1 MLSDTLWR
9 ALTFPITYLLIF
21 VLVVTALMQIRY
33 VNRALQRFDST
44 QVIPVQFVLFTISV
58 IIGSAVLYRD
68 FQSANADRFG
78 KFFGGCA
85 LTFLGVYLITSG
97 RAGGGGEEDLGD
109 TVDEENAIDLVDEER
124 YQDEVDYVEEANPT
138 RRKSSVSV
146 VFDQAVKAHSL
157 RRSSTQQT
165 DYSATAPQTPL
176 PLLSHTSSTSSRTT
190 TRSESTAS
198 PLLHNPWQSD
208 DSLVRPQAR
217 GNVAS
222 APALPPDARESN
234 PSTPVRPTSL
244 SRRSMAR
251 LTPGPLMSPLSSSL
265 SAVVADSLRKG
276 VDASVARRRPRI
288 SLAQTSSSR
297 RGARSSSGDITVTD
311 STPLKA
317 THVPDEGADTN
328 SPSKMGRPRSLS
340 VSLGELF
347 RVKRARNGKS
357 SDGAEDDTHQ

>member
-1 MLSDTLWR
+1 
-9 ALTFPITYLLIF
+9 
-21 VLVVTALMQIRY
+21 MQIHY

-97 RAGGGGEEDLGD
+97 RAGGGGEEGLDE
-109 TVDEENAIDLVDEER
+109 TADEENAIDLVDEER
-124 YQDEVDYVEEANPT
+124 YQDEVDHVEEPDHI
-138 RRKSSVSV
+138 R
-146 VFDQAVKAHSL
+146 
-157 RRSSTQQT
+157 RRSSASVTFEQPMKAHDSRRSSEQQLDCSPT
-165 DYSATAPQTPL
+165 TPQTP
-176 PLLSHTSSTSSRTT
+176 PPFLSHTSSTSSRTT

-208 DSLVRPQAR
+208 DSLTRPQAR

-222 APALPPDARESN
+222 APILPPGAQQSN

-265 SAVVADSLRKG
+265 SAVVADSLLKG
-276 VDASVARRRPRI
+276 VDAPAARNRPRM
-288 SLAQTSSSR
+288 SLTQSSKSR
-297 RGARSSSGDITVTD
+297 RGVRSSAGDVNMTE

-317 THVPDEGADTN
+317 TQVAEERVEAD
-328 SPSKMGRPRSLS
+328 SPSKLVRPRSLS
-340 VSLGELF
+340 VTLGELF
-347 RVKRARNGKS
+347 HLKRARKGKS
-357 SDGAEDDTHQ
+357 SDGAEDDTHL

>member
-1 MLSDTLWR
+1 
-9 ALTFPITYLLIF
+9 
-21 VLVVTALMQIRY
+21 MQIHY

-97 RAGGGGEEDLGD
+97 RAGDGGEEGLDE
-109 TVDEENAIDLVDEER
+109 TADEENAIDMVDEER
-124 YQDEVDYVEEANPT
+124 YQDEVDHVEEPDHI
-138 RRKSSVSV
+138 RRKSSASV
-146 VFDQAVKAHSL
+146 VFEQAMKAHNS
-157 RRSSTQQT
+157 RRSSKQQL
-165 DYSATAPQTPL
+165 DYSATTPQTPP
-176 PLLSHTSSTSSRTT
+176 PLLSHTSSASSRTT
-190 TRSESTAS
+190 TRSENKGP

-208 DSLVRPQAR
+208 DSLIRPQAR

-222 APALPPDARESN
+222 APVLPPEAQQSN

-265 SAVVADSLRKG
+265 SAVVADSLLKG
-276 VDASVARRRPRI
+276 VDAPAARNRPRI
-288 SLAQTSSSR
+288 SLTQSSKSR
-297 RGARSSSGDITVTD
+297 RGARSSSGDVTMTD

-317 THVPDEGADTN
+317 THVPEERAETG
-328 SPSKMGRPRSLS
+328 SPSKLVRPRSLS
-340 VSLGELF
+340 VTLGELL
-347 RVKRARNGKS
+347 RLKRAGKGKS

>member
-1 MLSDTLWR
+1 
-9 ALTFPITYLLIF
+9 
-21 VLVVTALMQIRY
+21 MQIHY

-97 RAGGGGEEDLGD
+97 RAGGGGEEGLDEMA
-109 TVDEENAIDLVDEER
+109 DEEIAIDLVDEER
-124 YQDEVDYVEEANPT
+124 YQDEVDHVEEPDHI
-138 RRKSSVSV
+138 R
-146 VFDQAVKAHSL
+146 
-157 RRSSTQQT
+157 RRSSASVTFEQAMKAHNSRRSSEQQM
-165 DYSATAPQTPL
+165 DYSPTTPQTP
-176 PLLSHTSSTSSRTT
+176 PPFLSHTSSTSSRTT
-190 TRSESTAS
+190 SRSENTAS

-208 DSLVRPQAR
+208 DSLIRPQAR

-222 APALPPDARESN
+222 APILPFGAQASN
-234 PSTPVRPTSL
+234 PLTPVRPTSI

-265 SAVVADSLRKG
+265 SAVVADSLLKG
-276 VDASVARRRPRI
+276 VDAPAARNRPRM
-288 SLAQTSSSR
+288 SLTQSSKSR
-297 RGARSSSGDITVTD
+297 RGVRSSSGDVNMTE

-317 THVPDEGADTN
+317 TQVAEERVESD
-328 SPSKMGRPRSLS
+328 SPSKLVRPRSLS
-340 VSLGELF
+340 VTLGEFF
-347 RVKRARNGKS
+347 RLKRARKGKS

>member
-1 MLSDTLWR
+1 
-9 ALTFPITYLLIF
+9 
-21 VLVVTALMQIRY
+21 MQIHY

-68 FQSANADRFG
+68 FQSANADRSG

-97 RAGGGGEEDLGD
+97 RAGGGGEKGLDEMA
-109 TVDEENAIDLVDEER
+109 DEENAIDMVDEER
-124 YQDEVDYVEEANPT
+124 YRDEVDHVEEPDHI
-138 RRKSSVSV
+138 RRKSSSSV
-146 VFDQAVKAHSL
+146 TFKQPMKAHNSRL
-157 RRSSTQQT
+157 SSEQRLEC
-165 DYSATAPQTPL
+165 SPATPRTPP

-190 TRSESTAS
+190 SRSENTAS

-208 DSLVRPQAR
+208 DSLIRPQAR

-222 APALPPDARESN
+222 APILPAGAQQSN

-265 SAVVADSLRKG
+265 SAVVADSLLKG
-276 VDASVARRRPRI
+276 VDAPAARNRPRM
-288 SLAQTSSSR
+288 SLTQSSKSR
-297 RGARSSSGDITVTD
+297 RGMRSSSGDVNMTE

-317 THVPDEGADTN
+317 TQVAEERVEPD
-328 SPSKMGRPRSLS
+328 SPSELVRPRSLS
-340 VSLGELF
+340 VTLGELF
-347 RVKRARNGKS
+347 RLKRRARKGKS
-357 SDGAEDDTHQ
+357 SDAAEDDTH

>member
-1 MLSDTLWR
+1 
-9 ALTFPITYLLIF
+9 
-21 VLVVTALMQIRY
+21 MQIHY

-97 RAGGGGEEDLGD
+97 RAGNGDEEDLGD

-124 YQDEVDYVEEANPT
+124 YQDEVDHVEEADRT
-138 RRKSSVSV
+138 RRKSSASV
-146 VFDQAVKAHSL
+146 VFDQAMTARSL

-165 DYSATAPQTPL
+165 NYSATAPQTPP
-176 PLLSHTSSTSSRTT
+176 PLLSHTSSASSRTT
-190 TRSESTAS
+190 TRSENRAS

-217 GNVAS
+217 GSVAS
-222 APALPPDARESN
+222 ASALPSEARESN

-265 SAVVADSLRKG
+265 SAVVADSLLKG
-276 VDASVARRRPRI
+276 VDSPVARKRPRI
-288 SLAQTSSSR
+288 SLAHNSSSR
-297 RGARSSSGDITVTD
+297 RGARSSSGDVTVTD

-317 THVPDEGADTN
+317 THVPEERAETD
-328 SPSKMGRPRSLS
+328 SPSRVGKPRSFS
-340 VSLGELF
+340 VTLGELF
-347 RVKRARNGKS
+347 RVKRSRKDRS
-357 SDGAEDDTHQ
+357 SDEAEDDTQQ

>member
-1 MLSDTLWR
+1 
-9 ALTFPITYLLIF
+9 
-21 VLVVTALMQIRY
+21 MQIRY

-58 IIGSAVLYRD
+58 IVGSAVLYRD
-68 FQSANADRFG
+68 FQSANADRFS

-97 RAGGGGEEDLGD
+97 RAGGGDEEDLGD

-124 YQDEVDYVEEANPT
+124 YQDEVNHVEEADPT
-138 RRKSSVSV
+138 RRKSSASG
-146 VFDQAVKAHSL
+146 VFNQAVKAHSL
-157 RRSSTQQT
+157 SRSSTQRT
-165 DYSATAPQTPL
+165 DYSAHGPHTPP
-176 PLLSHTSSTSSRTT
+176 PLLSHTSSASSRTT
-190 TRSESTAS
+190 IRSESMAS

-208 DSLVRPQAR
+208 DSLVRPKAR
-217 GNVAS
+217 GKVAS

-244 SRRSMAR
+244 SRRSMAH

-276 VDASVARRRPRI
+276 VDAPAVRRRTRI
-288 SLAQTSSSR
+288 TQTGGSR
-297 RGARSSSGDITVTD
+297 RGARSSSGDVTVTD

-317 THVPDEGADTN
+317 AHVPEETAEPD
-328 SPSKMGRPRSLS
+328 SPSRRGKPRSLS
-340 VSLGELF
+340 VTLGELF
-347 RVKRARNGKS
+347 RVKRSRKGKS
-357 SDGAEDDTHQ
+357 SDGAEEDTH

>member
-1 MLSDTLWR
+1 
-9 ALTFPITYLLIF
+9 
-21 VLVVTALMQIRY
+21 MQIRY

-97 RAGGGGEEDLGD
+97 RAGNGHEEDLGD

-124 YQDEVDYVEEANPT
+124 YQDEVDYVAEADAT
-138 RRKSSVSV
+138 RRKSSASV
-146 VFDQAVKAHSL
+146 VFDQAVKAHGL

-165 DYSATAPQTPL
+165 DYSATASQTPP
-176 PLLSHTSSTSSRTT
+176 PLLSHTSATSRTT

-198 PLLHNPWQSD
+198 SLLHNPWQSD

-217 GNVAS
+217 GNAAS
-222 APALPPDARESN
+222 APALPPEARESN
-234 PSTPVRPTSL
+234 PSTPLRPTSL

-265 SAVVADSLRKG
+265 SAVVADSLLRG
-276 VDASVARRRPRI
+276 VDAPAARRRPRVF
-288 SLAQTSSSR
+288 LAQTSSSR

-317 THVPDEGADTN
+317 THVPEERADTD
-328 SPSKMGRPRSLS
+328 SPSRVVRPRSLS
-340 VSLGELF
+340 VTLGELL
-347 RVKRARNGKS
+347 RVKRPRKGKL

>member
-1 MLSDTLWR
+1 
-9 ALTFPITYLLIF
+9 
-21 VLVVTALMQIRY
+21 MQIHY

-68 FQSANADRFG
+68 FQSANADRFS

-97 RAGGGGEEDLGD
+97 RAGGGAEEGLDE
-109 TVDEENAIDLVDEER
+109 TADEENAIDLVDEER
-124 YQDEVDYVEEANPT
+124 YQDEVDHVEEPDHM
-138 RRKSSVSV
+138 RRKSSASV
-146 VFDQAVKAHSL
+146 VFEQAMKAHIL
-157 RRSSTQQT
+157 RRSSEQQP
-165 DYSATAPQTPL
+165 DYSPTTPQTP
-176 PLLSHTSSTSSRTT
+176 PPFLSHTSSTSSRTT
-190 TRSESTAS
+190 TRSENTAS

-217 GNVAS
+217 GNAAS
-222 APALPPDARESN
+222 APLLPPGAQQSN
-234 PSTPVRPTSL
+234 PTAPVRPTSL

-265 SAVVADSLRKG
+265 SAVVADSLLKG
-276 VDASVARRRPRI
+276 VDAPAARKRPRI
-288 SLAQTSSSR
+288 SLPQSSRSR
-297 RGARSSSGDITVTD
+297 RGARSSSEDANMTD

-317 THVPDEGADTN
+317 TQVPEERAEPDL
-328 SPSKMGRPRSLS
+328 PSNLVRPRSLS
-340 VSLGELF
+340 VTLGELF
-347 RVKRARNGKS
+347 RLKRARKGKS

>member
-1 MLSDTLWR
+1 
-9 ALTFPITYLLIF
+9 
-21 VLVVTALMQIRY
+21 MQIHY

-97 RAGGGGEEDLGD
+97 RAGGGGEKGLDE
-109 TVDEENAIDLVDEER
+109 TADEENAIDMVDEER
-124 YQDEVDYVEEANPT
+124 YEDEVDHVEEPDHI
-138 RRKSSVSV
+138 RRKSSASV
-146 VFDQAVKAHSL
+146 TFEQPMRARNSRHSSEQL
-157 RRSSTQQT
+157 
-165 DYSATAPQTPL
+165 DYSPTTPRT
-176 PLLSHTSSTSSRTT
+176 PPPFLSHTSSASSRTT
-190 TRSESTAS
+190 TRSENTAS
-198 PLLHNPWQSD
+198 PLLHNQWQSD
-208 DSLVRPQAR
+208 DSLIRPQAR

-222 APALPPDARESN
+222 APILPAGAQQSN

-265 SAVVADSLRKG
+265 SAVVADSLLKG
-276 VDASVARRRPRI
+276 VDAPAARNRPRM
-288 SLAQTSSSR
+288 SLTQSSKSR
-297 RGARSSSGDITVTD
+297 RGVRSSSGDVNMTE

-317 THVPDEGADTN
+317 TQVAEESVEPD
-328 SPSKMGRPRSLS
+328 SPSKLVRPRSLS
-340 VSLGELF
+340 VTLGELF
-347 RVKRARNGKS
+347 RLKRARKGKS
-357 SDGAEDDTHQ
+357 RDGAEDDTH

>member
-1 MLSDTLWR
+1 
-9 ALTFPITYLLIF
+9 
-21 VLVVTALMQIRY
+21 MQIRY

-58 IIGSAVLYRD
+58 IVGSAVLYRD

-97 RAGGGGEEDLGD
+97 RAGGGDEEDLGD

-124 YQDEVDYVEEANPT
+124 YQDEVNHVEEADPT
-138 RRKSSVSV
+138 RRKSSASG
-146 VFDQAVKAHSL
+146 VFNQAVKAHSL
-157 RRSSTQQT
+157 SRSSTQRT
-165 DYSATAPQTPL
+165 DYSAHGPHTPP
-176 PLLSHTSSTSSRTT
+176 PLLSHTSSASSRPT
-190 TRSESTAS
+190 TRSESMAS

-208 DSLVRPQAR
+208 ESLVRPQAR

-244 SRRSMAR
+244 SRRSMAH

-276 VDASVARRRPRI
+276 VDSPAARRRPRI

-297 RGARSSSGDITVTD
+297 RGGRSSSGDVTVTD

-317 THVPDEGADTN
+317 THVPEDIAEPV
-328 SPSKMGRPRSLS
+328 SPSRRGKPRSLS
-340 VSLGELF
+340 VTLGELF
-347 RVKRARNGKS
+347 RVKRSRKGKS

>member
-1 MLSDTLWR
+1 
-9 ALTFPITYLLIF
+9 
-21 VLVVTALMQIRY
+21 MQIRY

-97 RAGGGGEEDLGD
+97 RAGGGGEEDLD
-109 TVDEENAIDLVDEER
+109 EMVDEETTIDLVDEER
-124 YQDEVDYVEEANPT
+124 YQDEVDHVEEADHT
-138 RRKSSVSV
+138 RRKSSASV
-146 VFDQAVKAHSL
+146 IFDKAVKPHNL
-157 RRSSTQQT
+157 RRSSTQQMVS
-165 DYSATAPQTPL
+165 SATPPQTPP
-176 PLLSHTSSTSSRTT
+176 PLLSHASSTSSRTT
-190 TRSESTAS
+190 TRSHDTAS

-208 DSLVRPQAR
+208 DSLLRPQAR

-222 APALPPDARESN
+222 APLLPPEAQQPN

-265 SAVVADSLRKG
+265 SAVVADSLLKG
-276 VDASVARRRPRI
+276 VDSPAARNRPRI
-288 SLAQTSSSR
+288 SLAQSSRFR
-297 RGARSSSGDITVTD
+297 RGARSSSGDVTMTD

-317 THVPDEGADTN
+317 THVPEERAATE
-328 SPSKMGRPRSLS
+328 SPSRPGRPRSLS
-340 VSLGELF
+340 VTLGELF
-347 RVKRARNGKS
+347 RLKRARKGKS
-357 SDGAEDDTHQ
+357 SDGEEGDAHQ

>member
-1 MLSDTLWR
+1 
-9 ALTFPITYLLIF
+9 
-21 VLVVTALMQIRY
+21 MQIHY

-97 RAGGGGEEDLGD
+97 RAGGGDEEDLGD

-124 YQDEVDYVEEANPT
+124 YQDEVDYVEEADGA
-138 RRKSSVSV
+138 RRKSSASV

-165 DYSATAPQTPL
+165 NYSATAPQTPP

-217 GNVAS
+217 GNAAS
-222 APALPPDARESN
+222 APALPPEAREPN
-234 PSTPVRPTSL
+234 PATPLRPTSL

-265 SAVVADSLRKG
+265 SAVVADSLLKGLDSPAARK
-276 VDASVARRRPRI
+276 RPRI
-288 SLAQTSSSR
+288 SLAHNSSSR
-297 RGARSSSGDITVTD
+297 RAARSSSGDVTVTD
-311 STPLKA
+311 STPLKT
-317 THVPDEGADTN
+317 THVPEERAETD
-328 SPSKMGRPRSLS
+328 SPSRVGKPRSLS
-340 VSLGELF
+340 VTLGELF
-347 RVKRARNGKS
+347 RAKRSRKDKS

>member
-1 MLSDTLWR
+1 
-9 ALTFPITYLLIF
+9 
-21 VLVVTALMQIRY
+21 MQIRY

-97 RAGGGGEEDLGD
+97 RAGSGGEEGLDEMA
-109 TVDEENAIDLVDEER
+109 DEENAIDLVDEER
-124 YQDEVDYVEEANPT
+124 YQDEVDHANEPDHR
-138 RRKSSVSV
+138 RRKSSASV
-146 VFDQAVKAHSL
+146 VFEQAMKAHNS
-157 RRSSTQQT
+157 RRSSKQQL
-165 DYSATAPQTPL
+165 DYSSTTPQTP
-176 PLLSHTSSTSSRTT
+176 PPFLSHTSSTSSRST
-190 TRSESTAS
+190 TRSENTAS

-208 DSLVRPQAR
+208 DSLIRPQAR
-217 GNVAS
+217 GNIAS
-222 APALPPDARESN
+222 APILPPDAQQSN

-276 VDASVARRRPRI
+276 VDAPAPRNRPRI
-288 SLAQTSSSR
+288 SLPQSSKYR
-297 RGARSSSGDITVTD
+297 RGARSSSGDVTTTD

-317 THVPDEGADTN
+317 THVPEERAETD
-328 SPSKMGRPRSLS
+328 SPSELVRSRSLS
-340 VSLGELF
+340 VTLEELF
-347 RVKRARNGKS
+347 RLKRPWKGKS
-357 SDGAEDDTHQ
+357 SDGADGDTHQ